1 MIDEELK
8 QLLEPAIE
16 GLGYELI
23 ELEARVG
30 GKDGVLR
37 VFIDSEKGIDL
48 DDCETVSRQI
58 STLLDVEDPI
68 PGRYSL
74 EVSSPGLDRPLTKA
88 EHFRRFAGE
97 DIRVKLSVPL
107 EGRRNFRGAIRGVDD
122 DSVEVEVDGELHRL
136 PMARIASARLVPDV

>member
-1 MIDEELK
+1 MGNEELK

-37 VFIDSEKGIDL
+37 VFIDSDEGIGL
-48 DDCETVSRQI
+48 EDCETVSRQI

-88 EHFRRFAGE
+88 AHFRRFAGE
-97 DIRVKLSVPL
+97 DVRIKLSVPL
-107 EGRRNFRGAIRGVDD
+107 EGRRNFRGAICAVND
-122 DSVEVEVDGELHRL
+122 DSVEVEVDGEKHRL
-136 PMARIASARLVPDV
+136 PIAKIASARLVPNV

>member
-23 ELEARVG
+23 ELESRVG